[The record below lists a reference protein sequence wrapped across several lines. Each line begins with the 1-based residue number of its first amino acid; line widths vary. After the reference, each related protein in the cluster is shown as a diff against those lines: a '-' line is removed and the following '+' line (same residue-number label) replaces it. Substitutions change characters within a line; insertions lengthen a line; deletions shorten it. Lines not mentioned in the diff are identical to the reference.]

1 MVVWTLCAG
10 VALIVLAIGSYFIS
24 ANWPYRYRKIH
35 PLLEDVFASQ
45 VKITHYHRTYFPHP
59 GFVATGLILR
69 RKSALNMAPLGF
81 VETMSVEGRWSDLL
95 LLRKKVHLVEVT
107 GMHIII
113 PAIGSSALHQN
124 FPAGSSADFTGP
136 DTFIER
142 CEVHNALLDMMH
154 DDNQRFSFYIREL
167 DLNNLYKG
175 QAVTYALDMENAKPS
190 GHIQAKGSFGP
201 LNAKNVEATPI
212 SGMFNFSSVRLHDLG
227 DIRGTLSSSGHF
239 NGDLSVIQADV
250 SSLTPDFSVEEGEA
264 TSVAASCRCTVNALN
279 GDVAL
284 QTAEAKSSDTIVHVS
299 GSVAGNPKVANID
312 FDVKKGRA
320 QDLLRAFVH
329 GGSPITGPVWL
340 HGHAYVGPVKKGA
353 GFLKRLR
360 LNGVFDVPAERITDR
375 STERSLSAFSL
386 RARDI
391 DSPNKG
397 DSNSSATTDEL
408 SSIRGPAE
416 IRDGIVSTRGLIFE
430 IPGANAGLGGTFDL
444 ESKSVHLVGTL
455 RMKADISHATT
466 GFKSI
471 LLKPFAIFFKKK
483 HAGAVVP
490 IAVTGSPGHYSVSQ
504 DLSHQK

>member
-1 MVVWTLCAG
+1 MAGAG
-10 VALIVLAIGSYFIS
+10 VALIGLAIGSYFIS
-24 ANWPYRYRKIH
+24 AHWPYRYREIH

-59 GFVATGLILR
+59 GFVATGLTLR
-69 RKSALNMAPLGF
+69 RKSASNLAPLGH
-81 VETMSVEGRWSDLL
+81 VETLSVEGRWSDLL

-154 DDNQRFSFYIREL
+154 DDNQRYSFYIREL

-175 QAVTYALDMENAKPS
+175 QAVTYAVDMENAKPS

-201 LNAKNVEATPI
+201 INAKNIGTTPI
-212 SGMFNFSSVRLHDLG
+212 SGSFNFSDVRLHDLG

-239 NGDLSVIQADV
+239 NGSLSVIQADV
-250 SSLTPDFSVEEGEA
+250 SSLTPEFAVEAGEP
-264 TSVAASCRCTVNALN
+264 TSVAASCRCTINALN
-279 GDVAL
+279 GEVAL
-284 QTAEAKSSDTIVHVS
+284 QTAEAKSNDTIVHAS
-299 GSVAGNPKVANID
+299 GSVAGSPKVANID
-312 FDVKKGRA
+312 FVVKSGRA
-320 QDLLRAFVH
+320 QDLLRAFVQ

-340 HGHAYVGPVKKGA
+340 HGHAYVGPVREGA
-353 GFLKRLR
+353 GFLKRLH
-360 LNGVFDVPAERITDR
+360 LNGVFDVPAERVTDQK
-375 STERSLSAFSL
+375 TEQSLSAFSL

-391 DSPNKG
+391 DDPGKG
-397 DSNSSATTDEL
+397 NSNSRATDEL

-416 IRDGIVSTRGLIFE
+416 IRDGIASTHGLIFE
-430 IPGANAGLGGTFDL
+430 IPGADASLGGTFDL
-444 ESKSVHLVGTL
+444 ESKSVHLVGNL
-455 RMKADISHATT
+455 RMKSDISHVTT

-490 IAVTGSPGHYSVSQ
+490 IAVTGTPGHYNVSQ
-504 DLSHQK
+504 DLSHEK

>member
-1 MVVWTLCAG
+1 M
-10 VALIVLAIGSYFIS
+10 VLAIGSYFIS

-45 VKITHYHRTYFPHP
+45 VRITHYHRTYFPHP

-69 RKSALNMAPLGF
+69 RKSALNLAPLGY
-81 VETMSVEGRWSDLL
+81 VETLSVEGRWSDLL
-95 LLRKKVHLVEVT
+95 LLRRKVHLVEVT
-107 GMHIII
+107 GMHIVI
-113 PAIGSSALHQN
+113 PALGSSALHEN

-142 CEVHNALLDMMH
+142 CEVHNALLDVMH
-154 DDNQRFSFYIREL
+154 DDNQRFSFFIREL

-175 QAVTYALDMENAKPS
+175 QAITYAVDMENAKPS
-190 GHIQAKGSFGP
+190 GHIQAKGGFGP
-201 LNAKNVEATPI
+201 LNAKNVGATPI
-212 SGMFNFSSVRLHDLG
+212 SGSFNFSAVRLHDLG

-239 NGDLSVIQADV
+239 NGNLSVIQADV
-250 SSLTPDFSVEEGEA
+250 SSLTPDFAVEAGEP

-284 QTAEAKSSDTIVHVS
+284 QTAEGKSNDTVVHAS

-312 FDVKKGRA
+312 FVVENGRA
-320 QDLLRAFVH
+320 QDLLRVFVH

-353 GFLKRLR
+353 GFLQRLR
-360 LNGVFDVPAERITDR
+360 LNGVFDVPAERMTDR
-375 STERSLSAFSL
+375 QTERSLSAFSV

-391 DSPNKG
+391 DNPSKG
-397 DSNSSATTDEL
+397 SAMTDEL
-408 SSIRGPAE
+408 SSVRGPAE
-416 IRDGIVSTRGLIFE
+416 IRDGIVSTHRLFFE
-430 IPGANAGLGGTFDL
+430 IPGANATLGGTFDV

-455 RMKADISHATT
+455 RMKSDISHATT

-483 HAGAVVP
+483 HAGAVIP
-490 IAVTGSPGHYSVSQ
+490 IAVTGTPGHYNVSQ